1 MTGRSKSY
9 AVFGFLVGFLV
20 VDALLSFIT
29 ALSGET
35 YSPLLLNK
43 RYICLFYI
51 AFDIAIAV
59 YLVTGWRGAVLLGAL
74 YMFIRASL
82 IILALVFFSP
92 LLWLASGVGG
102 RLVSLAS
109 IVLFVLSG
117 FLLIL
122 WYRPVGDAH
131 KQFGQEKKGA
141 RQSG

>member
-1 MTGRSKSY
+1 MTGKSGSY

-20 VDALLSFIT
+20 VDSLVSFVT

-35 YSPLLLNK
+35 YSPLLINR

-51 AFDIAIAV
+51 AFDIAVAV
-59 YLVTGWRGAVLLGAL
+59 YLVTGWRSAVLLGAL

-82 IILALVFFSP
+82 LILALVFLSP
-92 LLWLASGVGG
+92 LLWLASGVVG

-117 FLLIL
+117 LLLIL
-122 WYRPVGDAH
+122 WYRLVGDAH

-141 RQSG
+141 GQSG